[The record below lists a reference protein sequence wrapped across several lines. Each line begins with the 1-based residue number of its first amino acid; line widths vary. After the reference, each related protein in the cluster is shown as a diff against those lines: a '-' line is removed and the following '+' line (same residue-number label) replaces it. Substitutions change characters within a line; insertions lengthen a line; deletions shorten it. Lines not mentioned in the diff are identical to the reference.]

1 MRGLRRWTHALTLW
15 AEPMSEGSVKTIED
29 AKRVATFLDTI
40 GEHKR
45 ANDVRKL
52 CRSNAQL
59 RVTAR
64 ALLSDNMTLRE
75 QVK

>member
-1 MRGLRRWTHALTLW
+1 
-15 AEPMSEGSVKTIED
+15 MSEGSAKSIED
-29 AKRVATFLDTI
+29 AKNVAAFLDTI

-64 ALLSDNMTLRE
+64 ALLSDNIALRE
-75 QVK
+75 QAK